1 MKTAKEL
8 LLSSSYPLNRTTG
21 ETTMDDDKKP
31 RLLLLEDEPI
41 IARVVSRFLTSDG
54 FEVDVAVNGQI
65 ARDKIDGG
73 SKYDICIFDIKT
85 PVISGIQL
93 YEYLEKE
100 HPDLTDSIIFATG
113 DSLNEA
119 TKTFL
124 ERVKCP
130 WISKP
135 YTPVQIKNTV
145 RQQLSQKKHRQKNN
159 NTDLSG
165 NLE

>member
-1 MKTAKEL
+1 MA
-8 LLSSSYPLNRTTG
+8 
-21 ETTMDDDKKP
+21 DDKKP

-41 IARVVSRFLTSDG
+41 IARVVTRFLAADG
-54 FEVDVAVNGQI
+54 FEVEIAVNGQI
-65 ARDKIDGG
+65 AKEKIDSD

-100 HPDLTDSIIFATG
+100 HPELTDSVIFATG

-119 TKTFL
+119 TKSFL

-145 RQQLSQKKHRQKNN
+145 RQLLSQIQIRHKKNN
-159 NTDLSG
+159 TGLSG